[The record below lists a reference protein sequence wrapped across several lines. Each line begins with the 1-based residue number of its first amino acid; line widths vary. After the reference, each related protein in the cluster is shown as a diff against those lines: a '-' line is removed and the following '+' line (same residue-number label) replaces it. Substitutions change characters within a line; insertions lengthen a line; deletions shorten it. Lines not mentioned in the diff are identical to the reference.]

1 MDQMPLPFML
11 KGGKTYDKKGVK
23 EVWIQNGQSGLD
35 KRQVTIQLKVF
46 ADGVH
51 RVGRASAFPG
61 KGFRISA
68 KEKQSY
74 YRRARVMYQ
83 EKGWCDQ
90 EIIEEWVST
99 ESTNP
104 FKNPIGE
111 NSDGKNSNCWCS
123 SRAINR

>member
-1 MDQMPLPFML
+1 M
-11 KGGKTYDKKGVK
+11 
-23 EVWIQNGQSGLD
+23 
-35 KRQVTIQLKVF
+35 TIQLKVF

-51 RVGRASAFPG
+51 RVGRASAFRG

-90 EIIEEWVST
+90 EIMEEWVST

-111 NSDGKNSNCWCS
+111 NSDGKNSNC
-123 SRAINR
+123 

>member
-1 MDQMPLPFML
+1 ML

-23 EVWIQNGQSGLD
+23 EFWVQNGQSGLD

-51 RVGRASAFPG
+51 RVGRASAFRG

-90 EIIEEWVST
+90 EIMEE
-99 ESTNP
+99 
-104 FKNPIGE
+104 
-111 NSDGKNSNCWCS
+111 
-123 SRAINR
+123 